1 MDIYK
6 IHKILLSEPVYR
18 FKQVNKL
25 LFQDYISSWD
35 EASVLPKIL
44 REKLEKES
52 PINIKAKVFKDDNTE
67 KALII
72 LRDEEAIETVLIKSK
87 DKRNTVCLS
96 VQVGCAMNCA
106 FCATGQAGFSRDLKS
121 DEIIEQV
128 VFWNRYLKKDNQK
141 VDNIVYMGMGEA
153 FNNYDEFIKSVKFI
167 NNSETLNIGARRI
180 SVSTVGVISGIK
192 RLAGEKLQINL
203 AVSLHAPNNNLRESI
218 IPSVRQYPLK
228 DIFKAVDA
236 YIKKTNRRV
245 MFEYML
251 IKGINDSDNNALELA
266 SLMRKPLYM
275 VNLIPYNPTINRFK
289 ASSRE
294 RIQEFKDL
302 LEENKVAVTIR
313 HSSGYDISAACG
325 QLSKVN
331 KK

>member
-218 IPSVRQYPLK
+218 IPSARQYPLK